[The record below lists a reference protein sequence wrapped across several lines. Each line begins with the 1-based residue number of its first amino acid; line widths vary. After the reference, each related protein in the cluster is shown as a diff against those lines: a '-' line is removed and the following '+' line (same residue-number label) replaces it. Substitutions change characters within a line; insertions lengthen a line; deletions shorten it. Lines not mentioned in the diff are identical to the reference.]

1 MHPAIRYI
9 AAGLILVSGIVLIGV
24 GAGFGIVPLIA
35 GGVVLIGI
43 GCGIGFLGG
52 STPAQMRV

>member
-1 MHPAIRYI
+1 MHPAIRYT
-9 AAGLILVSGIVLIGV
+9 AAGLVLVSGIVLIGV

-35 GGVVLIGI
+35 GGVALIAV

-52 STPAQMRV
+52 STPAQMRL